1 MAAQVFRHQHRVLYS
16 KCTLGNHIY
25 YSRYL
30 DFLEEARGEFFRS
43 LGAPFLRWQ
52 EEDVIFPVLEC
63 RLRYKAPARYDD
75 LLAVELWLTA
85 LEKVRLNFGY
95 RVLNQNQGEVL
106 EASTFHVCSGVH
118 EKPRRLPPDLC
129 RLLQDYL
136 KEESLG

>member
-1 MAAQVFRHQHRVLYS
+1 MLYS
-16 KCTLGNHIY
+16 ECTLGNHIY

-43 LGAPFLRWQ
+43 LGAPFLHWQ

-95 RVLNQNQGEVL
+95 RVVNQNQGEVL
-106 EASTFHVCSGVH
+106 EASTFHVCSGVN